1 MNKLLDLVAFD
12 REQIVG
18 ARCMGH
24 SISEIVRQLGFSW
37 STVSK
42 VYQGYMDGGQKS
54 SDRANFKGQ
63 LAFTVHCERRLRRIV
78 HSQRSQAL
86 AQITL
91 QLNVGASRT
100 VNKRTAQRS
109 LNRMGFGSRRPTRV
123 PLLNACY
130 QSARLAWAKEYRDW
144 SVDC

>member
-42 VYQGYMDGGQKS
+42 VYQGYMDSGQKS
-54 SDRANFKGQ
+54 SDRANCKGQ

-91 QLNVGASRT
+91 QLNVGAGRT

-109 LNRMGFGSRRPTRV
+109 LNLMGFGGAVDLREYHCSM
-123 PLLNACY
+123 
-130 QSARLAWAKEYRDW
+130 LAISLHVLPGQKSTETG
-144 SVDC
+144 V